1 MMELCPPN
9 FKTPPLDYVVDD
21 IPREWE
27 NFLWPTLSKHQ
38 EIIVINASI
47 LKHRIKSILSC
58 RQQTVLKLNT
68 IKHSL

>member
-1 MMELCPPN
+1 MEPCPPN
-9 FKTPPLDYVVDD
+9 FKTPLLDYVDDD

-27 NFLWPTLSKHQ
+27 NFLCPTLSKHQ

-58 RQQTVLKLNT
+58 R
-68 IKHSL
+68 